1 MSDELNYTIGE
12 VSERLQ
18 LSYRTLHY
26 YEQYFGIP
34 VNRDIGGNRI
44 YTEENIN
51 VLEKIVDLKLKDM
64 TLKGIKK
71 LLQDNELLPLTE
83 NSEMIVVDEKALE
96 FKDFILNEIREIVS
110 EEIKAANEKLDVVLR
125 DNAELRDELRK
136 MSRQSEEHYS
146 KIDIQLSAWRNRQPW
161 YKKLFKKE

>member
-1 MSDELNYTIGE
+1 MSEELNYNIAE
-12 VSERLQ
+12 VSERLN
-18 LSYRTLHY
+18 LTYRTLHY

-34 VNRDIGGNRI
+34 VNRDVGGNRV

-71 LLQDNELLPLTE
+71 LLQDNELLPLT
-83 NSEMIVVDEKALE
+83 NNLEMIVVDDKALE
-96 FKDFILNEIREIVS
+96 FKEFLLNEIREVIC
-110 EEIKAANEKLDVVLR
+110 EEMQAANSKLDAVLR
-125 DNAELRDELRK
+125 DNEELREELRK

-146 KIDIQLSAWRNRQPW
+146 KIDVQLAAWRNRQPW
-161 YKKLFKKE
+161 YKKLFGKE

>member
-1 MSDELNYTIGE
+1 MSEELNYTIAE
-12 VSERLQ
+12 VSERLK

-34 VNRDIGGNRI
+34 VNRDVGGNRV
-44 YTEENIN
+44 YTEENIS

-71 LLQDNELLPLTE
+71 LLQDNELLPLT
-83 NSEMIVVDEKALE
+83 NNLEMIVVDDKALE
-96 FKDFILNEIREIVS
+96 FKEFLLNEIREVIS
-110 EEIKAANEKLDVVLR
+110 EEIQAANSKLDAVLR
-125 DNAELRDELRK
+125 DNEELREELRK

-146 KIDIQLSAWRNRQPW
+146 KIDVQLSAWRNRQPW
-161 YKKLFKKE
+161 YKKIFKKE